1 MSTSPLHIFVQNK
14 HVGTLHQNSLN
25 DYRLQYVDGV
35 TDNDCISVTMLP
47 SQASSWHFRELPP
60 VLLTSMPEGGVRKRI
75 SQRFA
80 LDQHTYVDEVKLLLT
95 VGKHLVGRLQI
106 QTELP
111 MDSGQRPHSPPIPF
125 NELSY
130 LLQNTPHQ
138 DIKQDLFGSLLSY
151 SGVSGGF
158 DKVLAHT
165 STAHTETT
173 SSDLQASQHWIVK
186 MDDDDHP
193 ALAVNEYLGMEL
205 CRLSGLPTPEVNLS
219 SDLHRLLVARFDIKP
234 DGSRYGFED
243 FCSLFGQHPSLK
255 FSGSMEKLCTLTGKL
270 VSVAHLQSSCKQ
282 LYQHHVVNMAIRNC
296 DAHLKNFAILY
307 DNPNDIRLSPVYDVL
322 TMSAYAPRAQNG
334 DALDEPS
341 LTVNGSHRWPTLKE
355 LSLLATRL
363 AISESEQVN
372 ISNTVCDAMRAM
384 IPDFRNLAA
393 SNAFMRPTIARIA
406 HLWGC
411 GAAIHSESLAKDFYE
426 CSRIIIGQ

>member
-1 MSTSPLHIFVQNK
+1 MQVILAR
-14 HVGTLHQNSLN
+14 G
-25 DYRLQYVDGV
+25 
-35 TDNDCISVTMLP
+35 
-47 SQASSWHFRELPP
+47 
-60 VLLTSMPEGGVRKRI
+60 
-75 SQRFA
+75 A

-173 SSDLQASQHWIVK
+173 SSALQASQHWIVK

-341 LTVNGSHRWPTLKE
+341 LTVNGSHRWPTPKE
-355 LSLLATRL
+355 LRVLGD
-363 AISESEQVN
+363 SETEQALV
-372 ISNTVCDAMRAM
+372 SDAVCESMHSM
-384 IPDFRNLAA
+384 IPDFQNLAA
-393 SNAFMRPTIARIA
+393 SDFAMRPTIARITY
-406 HLWGC
+406 LWGC
-411 GAAIHSESLAKDFYE
+411 GAAIHSQTLAQDFYD
-426 CSRIIIGQ
+426 CSKRLDI